1 LPDRIIKHLKKL
13 DVLRD
18 KVDEDSDKM
27 MGVMSDKVDDLL
39 KNPRAFLRAISIEFL
54 KENKGL
60 FSQARKEGKELQR
73 VLRASD

>member
-1 LPDRIIKHLKKL
+1 MPHRIVKHLKKL

-18 KVDEDSDKM
+18 RVDEGSDKM
-27 MGVMSDKVDDLL
+27 MGIMADRVDDLL
-39 KNPRAFLRAISIEFL
+39 KSPRSFLKAISIEFL

-73 VLRASD
+73 TLRASD

>member
-1 LPDRIIKHLKKL
+1 MPHRIVKHLKKL

-27 MGVMSDKVDDLL
+27 MGIMADKVDDLL
-39 KNPRAFLRAISIEFL
+39 KDPQAFLKAVSIEFL
-54 KENKGL
+54 RENKGL

-73 VLRASD
+73 TLRASD